1 MNIEIKKLEGQD
13 VSHFEALV
21 NVFEEVFGMDNF
33 LMPDR
38 SYLQSLLENEHF
50 MVYAAFFGE
59 QVVGGLTAHILP
71 SYYFQSSEVYIYDLA
86 VDAPFQ
92 RKGTGRKLVDALNR
106 IAAPWGFAKYLS
118 MPSAPTNM
126 PWVFTMPRAAT
137 PKMWYISAILCCE
150 TD

>member
-1 MNIEIKKLEGQD
+1 MTMNIEIKKLEGQD

-86 VDAPFQ
+86 IDAPFQ
-92 RKGTGRKLVDALNR
+92 RKGTGRKLVDALKQDCR
-106 IAAPWGFAKYLS
+106 AMGLREVFVHAERADEHALGFYH
-118 MPSAPTNM
+118 
-126 PWVFTMPRAAT
+126 AT
-137 PKMWYISAILCCE
+137 GGDSEDVVHFRYPLL
-150 TD
+150 